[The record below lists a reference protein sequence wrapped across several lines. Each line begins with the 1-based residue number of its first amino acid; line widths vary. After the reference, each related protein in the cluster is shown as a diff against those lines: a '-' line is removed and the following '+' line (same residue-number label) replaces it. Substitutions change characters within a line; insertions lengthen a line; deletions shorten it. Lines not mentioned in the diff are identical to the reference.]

1 MEQSNKVILLAGP
14 TATGKSKLAI
24 QLAKHFNGEV
34 INADSMQIYDEIS
47 ILTSKPS
54 SADRKI
60 TKHHLYGFCSV
71 KEKFSTGQW
80 LKLATENIKE
90 QWSKKKTPIV
100 VGGTGLYFKALT
112 DGLVKIPD
120 IPSNL
125 RIEIRKLHQKIGQ
138 KNFYN
143 QLIKLDNLAENFVL
157 PTDAQR
163 SMRVYEVKKFT
174 KKSLF
179 ELMKDTKPNFNSK
192 VFKKI
197 FINIPK
203 DLLLKRIENRIE
215 KMFKDGV
222 IEEVNLFFKMRV
234 YRELSSNKIIGLR
247 EIKSYLNN
255 KSSLIEAKELIAQ
268 KTRQY
273 AKRQLT
279 WARGHMKSWET
290 IDSSDNNDF
299 LKKAINKIS

>member
-1 MEQSNKVILLAGP
+1 
-14 TATGKSKLAI
+14 
-24 QLAKHFNGEV
+24 
-34 INADSMQIYDEIS
+34 
-47 ILTSKPS
+47 
-54 SADRKI
+54 
-60 TKHHLYGFCSV
+60 
-71 KEKFSTGQW
+71 
-80 LKLATENIKE
+80 
-90 QWSKKKTPIV
+90 
-100 VGGTGLYFKALT
+100 
-112 DGLVKIPD
+112 
-120 IPSNL
+120 
-125 RIEIRKLHQKIGQ
+125 
-138 KNFYN
+138 
-143 QLIKLDNLAENFVL
+143 
-157 PTDAQR
+157 
-163 SMRVYEVKKFT
+163 MRVYEVKKFT

-279 WARGHMKSWET
+279 WSRGHMKSWET
-290 IDSSDNNDF
+290 IDSSDINDF
-299 LKKAINKIS
+299 FNKAINKIS